1 MRQKLSAV
9 ILSLNE
15 EENISGCLESLKGW
29 VDEIIV
35 CDSFSCDRTVEIA
48 REYTDRVLEHEYTA
62 AGIARNWV
70 IPQASH
76 EWVFV
81 IDCDE
86 RVTPELKKEL
96 LDILEKGGRGHNGY
110 EIRRE
115 TEFFGA
121 MIKHCGWEKE
131 YVTRLF
137 RRDLGRYDE
146 RQVHAAIHV
155 EGTTGQIDA
164 PLLHYCY
171 RDWAEYIEILHRY
184 STWGALELKKQGRKP
199 CWTDMVGRPIIR
211 FFKMFFVR
219 LGFLEGKRGF
229 VLCSLA
235 MFSVFMKYT
244 KLWNMCRLEK
254 LEAGGVKQEPEGKLM
269 RISPCMQAEEEEK

>member
-1 MRQKLSAV
+1 MRQKLSAA
-9 ILSLNE
+9 ILSFNE
-15 EENISGCLESLKGW
+15 EENIRECLESLKGW

-35 CDSFSCDRTVEIA
+35 CDSFSSDRTVEIA
-48 REYTDRVLEHEYTA
+48 REYTDRVLEHEYKA

-76 EWVFV
+76 PWVLV

-86 RVTPELKKEL
+86 QVTPELKTEL
-96 LDILEKGGRGHNGY
+96 IDILGKDGRGFDGY
-110 EIRRE
+110 EIRRQ
-115 TEFFGA
+115 TEFFGK
-121 MIKHCGWEKE
+121 MIKRCGWGRE
-131 YVTRLF
+131 YVMRLF
-137 RRDLGRYDE
+137 RRDVGRYDE

-155 EGTTGQIDA
+155 EGATGRIES

-171 RDWAEYIEILHRY
+171 RDWSEYVEIFQRY
-184 STWGALELKKQGRKP
+184 STWGALELKKKGRKP
-199 CWTDMVGRPIIR
+199 RWTDMAGRPIIR

-235 MFSVFMKYT
+235 MFSVFMKYA
-244 KLWNMCRLEK
+244 KLWNMYRVET
-254 LEAGGVKQEPEGKLM
+254 LEAAGGKQPPEGKLV
-269 RISPCMQAEEEEK
+269 RISPCMQADKEKR